1 MQEKEQKFSPVKQ
14 RILSFAASLGC
25 SKREFYSK
33 IGVSRGTLES
43 NTGVTED
50 VVAKFIAT
58 FPEVSLEWLWTGSGD
73 MRNGKQE
80 NATRTADIQE
90 SAIIEK
96 LVGTIQLQAEEIGR
110 LKAELAETKEHAER
124 LASLAN
130 TDSTAHVG

>member
-1 MQEKEQKFSPVKQ
+1 MQEKMQKISPVKQ

-58 FPEVSLEWLWTGSGD
+58 FPDVSLEWLWTGCGE
-73 MRNGKQE
+73 MRSGKQE
-80 NATRTADIQE
+80 NATKVDEIQE

-110 LKAELAETKEHAER
+110 LKAELAETKKHAER
-124 LASLAN
+124 LAALVN